1 LKTVADSRFDMDSLN
16 TNTKTKA
23 IAAFH
28 DFYTPTTPSS
38 PLPNMNSKEIYLIIE
53 SIKGY
58 WYSFIA

>member
-38 PLPNMNSKEIYLIIE
+38 PLPNMNSKEKVVDYLWSKDI
-53 SIKGY
+53 
-58 WYSFIA
+58 FNN